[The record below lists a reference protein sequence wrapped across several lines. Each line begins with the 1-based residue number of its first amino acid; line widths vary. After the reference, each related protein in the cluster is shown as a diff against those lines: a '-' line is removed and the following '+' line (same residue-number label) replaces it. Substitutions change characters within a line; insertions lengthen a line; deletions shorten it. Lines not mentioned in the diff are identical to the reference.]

1 MPGVSIDMNVQ
12 VQRNDGSCSNSG
24 LNCDG
29 GLDCNDDL
37 ISVPSTLRAEI
48 SSSLALRVIRKHAP
62 LSGIVR
68 VSYSHS

>member
-1 MPGVSIDMNVQ
+1 MPGISIDVNVQ
-12 VQRNDGSCSNSG
+12 AQRNDGSCSNSG

-37 ISVPSTLRAEI
+37 ISVPSTLRTDI
-48 SSSLALRVIRKHAP
+48 SSRFVLRVIRKHAP

-68 VSYSHS
+68 VSNSHS